1 MAKEG
6 SVKLTKTVVDAI
18 PASSQRRVVWDTEL
32 SGFGVRVEASGTKTF
47 IIRYRANGGGRNAP
61 KRFHTIGRFGNLTV
75 DEARKQAKVLLGAAA
90 SGQDPAGE
98 RQAKRHEMLVSE
110 LIDLYEEEGCFIQR
124 GVRQGQPMK
133 GRTKQYTIARLR
145 NHVVPLLGRKR
156 VSEVGAGEI
165 ERFVRDVTNGKTAKD
180 EKVGFRK
187 RIIVRGGEGAARK
200 VVKDLSAVFSFAVRR
215 KIVSANPCDIAA
227 VQKSDKRRDRY
238 LTIEEIGRLGKA
250 FDQLELE
257 GANPKALNIARLWA
271 LTGCRRNEIAELKWD
286 EVSFEHGLLVLDDSK
301 TGRSIRPLG
310 AVALAILRGIAKKPG
325 SDFVFPAERGESYFQ
340 GTKGIWS
347 KVVAKA
353 GLPGVTPHTLRH
365 TMGSTAVSFG
375 EALPLTGAILGHA
388 NMRSTAIYAHVQHD
402 PSRRAANRVSR
413 KIAAA
418 LGGKFEAF
426 ERKAKSTEPERQAT
440 EIAMH
445 NEVA

>member
-18 PASSQRRVVWDTEL
+18 LASSERRVVWDTEL

-90 SGQDPAGE
+90 TGQDPAGE
-98 RQAKRHEMLVSE
+98 RQAKRREMLMGE

-133 GRTKQYTIARLR
+133 ERTKNYTIARLR
-145 NHVVPLLGRKR
+145 HHVVPLLGRKR

-180 EKVGFRK
+180 EKVGFRR

-227 VQKSDKRRDRY
+227 VQKSDRRRERY

-250 FDQLELE
+250 FDQFEQE
-257 GANPKALNIARLWA
+257 GANVKALNIARLWA
-271 LTGCRRNEIAELKWD
+271 LTGCRRNEIAELRWS
-286 EVSFEHGLLVLDDSK
+286 EVNFEHGLLVLDNSK
-301 TGRSIRPLG
+301 TGKSIRPLG
-310 AVALAILRGIAKKPG
+310 AAAIAVLCGIARKQG
-325 SDFVFPAERGESYFQ
+325 SDFVFPAERGDGHYQ
-340 GTKGIWS
+340 GTKGVWTKI
-347 KVVAKA
+347 VARA

-365 TMGSTAVSFG
+365 TMGSTAVSYG

-388 NMRSTAIYAHVQHD
+388 NMRSTAIYAHVQND
-402 PSRRAANRVSR
+402 LSRRAANRVSR

-418 LGGKFEAF
+418 LAGKSEASA
-426 ERKAKSTEPERQAT
+426 RKAKSTESERQAT
-440 EIAMH
+440 EIAVQ
-445 NEVA
+445 NEAA